1 MAILTNNPALAS
13 VGNAFISLFFPNQCL
28 VCKGGDFHSS
38 DPICPDC
45 LQLMNPLPIENRVKE
60 LTVNNGIDMALAGW
74 DFGDELRTA
83 IHSLKYEERA
93 RIGSFLGKVLGERLH
108 LKTIQELD
116 YLIPVPLHP
125 IKFRDRGFNQAEWI
139 AIGVGKAIQKPVQTG
154 LMKRMKYTIS
164 QTTLN
169 REERL
174 NNMKQAFR
182 ITKDV
187 TDKKIGIVDDV
198 LTTGSTISSM
208 ASVLK
213 DAGAKTI
220 VALTVATPLE
230 KTDDTHAESV

>member
-45 LQLMNPLPIENRVKE
+45 LQQMDPLRIENRVKE

-83 IHSLKYEERA
+83 VHSLKYEERA

-125 IKFRDRGFNQAEWI
+125 VKFRDRGFNQAEWI

>member
-45 LQLMNPLPIENRVKE
+45 LQQMNPLPIENRVKE

-83 IHSLKYEERA
+83 VHSLKYEERA

-125 IKFRDRGFNQAEWI
+125 VKFRDRGFNQAEWI

-213 DAGAKTI
+213 DAGARTI

>member
-45 LQLMNPLPIENRVKE
+45 LQQMDPLPIENRVKE

-83 IHSLKYEERA
+83 VHSLKYEERA

-125 IKFRDRGFNQAEWI
+125 VKFRDRGFNQAEWI

>member
-45 LQLMNPLPIENRVKE
+45 LQQMNPHPIEKRVKE

-125 IKFRDRGFNQAEWI
+125 VKFRDRGFNQAEWI

-174 NNMKQAFR
+174 NNMKQTFR

>member
-45 LQLMNPLPIENRVKE
+45 LQQMNPLPIENRVKE

-83 IHSLKYEERA
+83 VHSLKYEERA

-125 IKFRDRGFNQAEWI
+125 VKFRDRGFNQAEWI
-139 AIGVGKAIQKPVQTG
+139 AIGVGKATQKPVQTG

>member
-1 MAILTNNPALAS
+1 MAILTNIPALAS

-45 LQLMNPLPIENRVKE
+45 LQQMNPLPIENRVKE

-83 IHSLKYEERA
+83 VHSLKYEERA

-125 IKFRDRGFNQAEWI
+125 VKFRDRGFNQAEWI
-139 AIGVGKAIQKPVQTG
+139 AVGVGKAIQKPVQTG

-213 DAGAKTI
+213 DAGARTI

>member
-28 VCKGGDFHSS
+28 VCKGGDFHLS

-45 LQLMNPLPIENRVKE
+45 LQQMNPLPIENRVKE

-125 IKFRDRGFNQAEWI
+125 VKFRDRGFNQAEWI

-213 DAGAKTI
+213 DAGARTI

>member
-45 LQLMNPLPIENRVKE
+45 LQQMNPLPIENRVKE

-74 DFGDELRTA
+74 DFGDELRSA

-125 IKFRDRGFNQAEWI
+125 VKFRDRGFNQAEWI

>member
-125 IKFRDRGFNQAEWI
+125 VKFRDRGFNQAEWI
-139 AIGVGKAIQKPVQTG
+139 AVGVGKAIQKPVQTG

>member
-1 MAILTNNPALAS
+1 MAILTNIPALAS

-45 LQLMNPLPIENRVKE
+45 LQQMDPLPIENRVKE

-74 DFGDELRTA
+74 EFGDELRTA

-93 RIGSFLGKVLGERLH
+93 RIGYFLGKVLGERLH

-116 YLIPVPLHP
+116 YLIPVPRHP
-125 IKFRDRGFNQAEWI
+125 VKFRDRGFNQAEWI

>member
-45 LQLMNPLPIENRVKE
+45 LQQMNPHPIENRVKE

-83 IHSLKYEERA
+83 VHSLKYEERA

-125 IKFRDRGFNQAEWI
+125 VKFRDRGFNQAEWI
-139 AIGVGKAIQKPVQTG
+139 AIGVGKATQKPVQTG

-213 DAGAKTI
+213 DAGARTI

>member
-45 LQLMNPLPIENRVKE
+45 LQQMNPLPIENRVKE

-83 IHSLKYEERA
+83 VHSLKYEERA

-125 IKFRDRGFNQAEWI
+125 VKFRDRGFNQAEWI
-139 AIGVGKAIQKPVQTG
+139 AIGVGKATQKPVQTG

-213 DAGAKTI
+213 DAGARTI